1 MTLQALGF
9 RRLVLGLQPDAADR
23 SAELACELASLFD
36 LDLLGLFLD
45 DISLRRLAAMPAAR
59 VISAL
64 GAWSPLAAAL
74 SPSFLEDAAE
84 SAERRFV
91 EASRRLERRR
101 FEIVRGGWAQALA
114 KLSPTGDIVVIT
126 PPTAP
131 ADRAAEP
138 FASLLKM
145 VSGGAA
151 AVLFAPPRLAR
162 SAGAIVAFAAR
173 QDDPSIQT
181 ARAIASAA
189 GERLVIVDT
198 SLRSFGERLVDST
211 AEAAAR
217 GLRGLTERLM
227 VTSHGTI
234 RDEVALALA
243 RAAPLLSLNPAG
255 RERKI

>member
-36 LDLLGLFLD
+36 LELLGLFLD
-45 DISLRRLAAMPAAR
+45 DISLRRLVAMPAAR
-59 VISAL
+59 AISAL
-64 GAWSPLAAAL
+64 GAGWSPAAAL
-74 SPSFLEDAAE
+74 SPSFLEDAAG

-114 KLSPTGDIVVIT
+114 KLSPTADIVVIT

-138 FASLLKM
+138 FASLLAM
-145 VSGGAA
+145 ASSGAA
-151 AVLFAPPRLAR
+151 AVLFAPRRLAR
-162 SAGAIVAFAAR
+162 SAGAIVALAAR

-189 GERLVIVDT
+189 GERIVVVDT
-198 SLRSFGERLVDST
+198 SLRLFGERPVDYA

-217 GLRGLTERLM
+217 VLRGLTERLM
-227 VTSHGTI
+227 VTSRGTI

-255 RERKI
+255 RERRT